1 MDFSEDDPWKKDD
14 PDPDASDLLNFCSR
28 AQTLISQLLLLSNRI
43 PPEFRDRRYDPV
55 LFDLRYFDSPD
66 DFEARIEGDAG
77 LEELEDE
84 LRESCAEFMERFFLL
99 ANGVV
104 FYHQELF
111 KSLNDLQEGVHVR
124 NTLEKL
130 MENENGRQLL
140 TESIVLFGC
149 LLLLL
154 EHCMGGTLREK
165 LLVAHV
171 RHDRCFDAPNLDKIC
186 LLCRAHLSTSIPVGQ
201 VHLSSMVL
209 IQKPDELFASFP
221 FPKLVVDTVI
231 CRLRDDDLYNQL
243 RHYPDPEHRTVA
255 LGAQDL
261 SFSWDAYKVAKTS
274 LLSSLSPPFIRDL
287 SQFHC
292 NKVKDFLLELDS
304 LLLDGI
310 ITRDYVLSNSQSL
323 LSLVRNC
330 NVSLRWLVLHRSS
343 IDKKLREIVISAGTI
358 HQVEEEM
365 LLSLLLKT
373 SQLEFVL
380 KQLYIEL
387 LEGKAALWLESRN
400 IASNCMLELS
410 EYYNGSQALSWKV
423 KDASLKD
430 WFLKLSEEVCSL
442 DHMKTGTAGRKL
454 YNVISALREI
464 ESFQEVEENL
474 QIKRRLF
481 GIQKHL
487 QDMLKA
493 LGLHNDTLFAFSV
506 ITDAVYACEFVGCFD
521 QILFKMIEKD
531 LSMMLNLHSFFLKFR
546 SMLDKPLDRVSQNH
560 SLDLLS
566 VSNYY
571 SSEYVSRICK
581 ILRIMPVMLFRILN
595 NDVVSNLQPCHVPNR
610 IEREKF
616 QDFMQL
622 DQQFHLAKAVNN
634 ISVIS
639 QGFQII
645 SRSFHGLIN
654 LDMKNWLEKV
664 VREEFSVR
672 FRKKLNSFLLSPNVG
687 LEELEASV
695 QSITKYVL
703 SQLGLMELC
712 QDLIHIQGH
721 RIWEEEFLHILRH
734 CAREEHNDYVRKRQ
748 EDPVVRPVQSSD
760 FSNAKTFLGQLL
772 HQILRLSN
780 PSCSMYIEPMCGWF
794 DAEGHELL
802 GLRFFDLLESCIGPV
817 GMTCMD
823 SLLSFL
829 ITENLEHSLRV
840 LNNLLDS
847 RCLEE
852 LRTLDNDLGHATSLP
867 LLGCSPY
874 KQMAKLIDIAWEPW
888 VECLAHIGQLQ
899 LLRCLISS
907 KLKSACKV
915 KAGVVSFAV
924 EGMMSSISSRRE
936 KTILQSV
943 VDRKVKNEDD
953 ATIEHFLQKLTR
965 QGTICGFC
973 STFQTVYISNDPPPF
988 LGRCASIMS
997 ISQLSRYVLDT
1008 HLGTLTSRLKK
1019 VVLDFS
1025 PVVIGIGTFLRQFNT
1040 TYTTQY
1046 VQYIGQ
1052 YIRTATVAAFGTLYE
1067 PQKGSLDPSSD
1078 VLKSAFWL
1086 MYFCKYMGVSKDLLD
1101 SCLPPPLLAL
1111 LQT

>member
-1 MDFSEDDPWKKDD
+1 MFE
-14 PDPDASDLLNFCSR
+14 R
-28 AQTLISQLLLLSNRI
+28 TL
-43 PPEFRDRRYDPV
+43 FV
-55 LFDLRYFDSPD
+55 
-66 DFEARIEGDAG
+66 
-77 LEELEDE
+77 
-84 LRESCAEFMERFFLL
+84 
-99 ANGVV
+99 
-104 FYHQELF
+104 
-111 KSLNDLQEGVHVR
+111 
-124 NTLEKL
+124 
-130 MENENGRQLL
+130 
-140 TESIVLFGC
+140 
-149 LLLLL
+149 
-154 EHCMGGTLREK
+154 
-165 LLVAHV
+165 
-171 RHDRCFDAPNLDKIC
+171 
-186 LLCRAHLSTSIPVGQ
+186 
-201 VHLSSMVL
+201 
-209 IQKPDELFASFP
+209 
-221 FPKLVVDTVI
+221 
-231 CRLRDDDLYNQL
+231 
-243 RHYPDPEHRTVA
+243 
-255 LGAQDL
+255 
-261 SFSWDAYKVAKTS
+261 
-274 LLSSLSPPFIRDL
+274 
-287 SQFHC
+287 
-292 NKVKDFLLELDS
+292 
-304 LLLDGI
+304 I
-310 ITRDYVLSNSQSL
+310 ITDYFMQ
-323 LSLVRNC
+323 
-330 NVSLRWLVLHRSS
+330 
-343 IDKKLREIVISAGTI
+343 
-358 HQVEEEM
+358 
-365 LLSLLLKT
+365 
-373 SQLEFVL
+373 
-380 KQLYIEL
+380 
-387 LEGKAALWLESRN
+387 
-400 IASNCMLELS
+400 
-410 EYYNGSQALSWKV
+410 
-423 KDASLKD
+423 
-430 WFLKLSEEVCSL
+430 
-442 DHMKTGTAGRKL
+442 
-454 YNVISALREI
+454 
-464 ESFQEVEENL
+464 
-474 QIKRRLF
+474 
-481 GIQKHL
+481 
-487 QDMLKA
+487 
-493 LGLHNDTLFAFSV
+493 
-506 ITDAVYACEFVGCFD
+506 ITDAVYAWEFVGCFD
-521 QILFKMIEKD
+521 KILFKMIEKD
-531 LSMMLNLHSFFLKFR
+531 LSMMLNLHSFFLKFQ
-546 SMLDKPLDRVSQNH
+546 SMLDKPFVRVSQNH

-581 ILRIMPVMLFRILN
+581 ILRIMPVLLFRILN
-595 NDVVSNLQPCHVPNR
+595 NDVVSNLQPCPLPNR

-639 QGFQII
+639 QGLQII
-645 SRSFHGLIN
+645 SRSFHGLID

-664 VREEFSVR
+664 VREEFSER
-672 FRKKLNSFLLSPNVG
+672 FKKKLNSFLLAPNVG

-695 QSITKYVL
+695 QSMTKYVL
-703 SQLGLMELC
+703 SQLSLMELC

-721 RIWEEEFLHILRH
+721 CIWEEEFLHILRH

-748 EDPVVRPVQSSD
+748 QDPVVRPVQSSD

-780 PSCSMYIEPMCGWF
+780 PSSSMYIEPMSGWF

-829 ITENLEHSLRV
+829 IMENLEHSLRV

-874 KQMAKLIDIAWEPW
+874 KKMAKLIDTAWEPW

-924 EGMMSSISSRRE
+924 EGMMSSISSHRE
-936 KTILQSV
+936 KTIMQSV

-953 ATIEHFLQKLTR
+953 ATIERFLQKLTR

-1025 PVVIGIGTFLRQFNT
+1025 PMVIGIGTFLRQFDT

-1111 LQT
+1111 LQTWKI